1 VVPTPTSEGRIPVP
15 GGEVWF
21 KSAGAGAAIPVLT
34 LHGGPGVGHDYLE
47 PLAALGTDRPV
58 VFYDQLGCG
67 RSDKPD
73 DPSLWRIDR
82 FVREVAAVREAL
94 GLDRVHLFG
103 HSWGGWLAIEYMMGK
118 PPGVASLT
126 LASTSASLPQWAGET
141 ARLVASLPEGE
152 RETIRR
158 CEGAGDFQ
166 NPEYEAA
173 MLEFY
178 RRYVCR
184 SEPWPEPMLRSLN
197 NLMGDPVA
205 YSSYVTIQGPTEFT
219 ITGNLKD
226 WDRTAH
232 LSEIGVPTLLTFGRY
247 DEFTP
252 ACAETLSKGIGKA
265 ELHVFEE
272 SAHMAHLEEPEEYV
286 RVLRGFLE
294 RVEGTR
300 QPD

>member
-1 VVPTPTSEGRIPVP
+1 MVRTPTREGRIPVP
-15 GGEVWF
+15 GGDVWF
-21 KSAGAGAAIPVLT
+21 KSVGAGAAIPLLT

-47 PLAALGTDRPV
+47 PLATLGTDRP

-82 FVREVAAVREAL
+82 FVQEVTAVREAL
-94 GLDRVHLFG
+94 GLDRVHLLG

-152 RETIRR
+152 RDTIRR
-158 CEGAGDFQ
+158 CEGDGDFQ

-173 MLEFY
+173 MMEFY
-178 RRYVCR
+178 RRHVCR
-184 SEPWPEPMLRSLN
+184 SEPWPEPLLRSLN

-205 YSSYVTIQGPTEFT
+205 HSSYVIIQGPTEFT

-252 ACAETLSKGIGKA
+252 ACAETLSHGIRHA

-272 SAHMAHLEEPEEYV
+272 SAHMAHLGEPEEYAC
-286 RVLRGFLE
+286 VLRGFWQ

-300 QPD
+300 QTD

>member
-1 VVPTPTSEGRIPVP
+1 MSTPNSEGRIPVP
-15 GGEVWF
+15 GGDVWF
-21 KSAGAGAAIPVLT
+21 KSVGAGVATPLLT

-82 FVREVAAVREAL
+82 FVQELAAVREAL
-94 GLDRVHLFG
+94 GLDRVHLLG
-103 HSWGGWLAIEYMMGK
+103 HSWGGWLAIEYMMGN
-118 PPGVASLT
+118 PSGVASLT

-141 ARLVASLPEGE
+141 ACLVASLPEGE

-158 CEGAGDFQ
+158 CEEAGDLQ
-166 NPEYEAA
+166 NPAYEAA
-173 MLEFY
+173 MMEFY
-178 RRYVCR
+178 QRYVCR
-184 SEPWPEPMLRSLN
+184 SEPWPEPLLRSLN

-205 YSSYVTIQGPTEFT
+205 HSAYVTMQGPTEFT

-232 LSEIGVPTLLTFGRY
+232 LGEIGVPTLLTFGRY

-252 ACAETLSKGIGKA
+252 ACAETLSKGIRKA

-272 SAHMAHLEEPEEYV
+272 SSHMAHLEEPEEYA
-286 RVLRGFLE
+286 RVLRSFLE

>member
-1 VVPTPTSEGRIPVP
+1 MPTRTSAGRIPVP
-15 GGEVWF
+15 GGDVWF
-21 KSAGAGAAIPVLT
+21 ETVGSGDGIPLLT

-47 PLAALGTDRPV
+47 PLSVLGTDRRV

-67 RSDKPD
+67 RSDKPE

-82 FVREVAAVREAL
+82 FVQEVTAVREAL
-94 GLDRVHLFG
+94 GLDRVHLWG

-141 ARLVASLPEGE
+141 ARLVNSLPDGA

-158 CEGAGDFQ
+158 CEEGGDFQ

-173 MLEFY
+173 MMEFY

-184 SEPWPEPMLRSLN
+184 SEPWPEPLMRSLN

-205 YSSYVTIQGPTEFT
+205 HSSYVTIQGPTEFT

-226 WDRTAH
+226 WDRTVH
-232 LSEIGVPTLLTFGRY
+232 LREIAVPTLLTFGRY

-252 ACAETLSKGIGKA
+252 ACAETLSDGIGNA
-265 ELHVFEE
+265 EVHVFEE
-272 SAHMAHLEEPEEYV
+272 SAHMAHLEEPEEYAC
-286 RVLRGFLE
+286 VLRGFLA
-294 RVEGTR
+294 RVEGAR
-300 QPD
+300 SPD